1 MSAPTDNVH
10 SIHRWHTLTL
20 INPSSHRHSL
30 VFSLAVTAT
39 LALAVHFSYAE
50 PGPWA
55 AAHVLSAMAVL
66 PATQLADMLVIRNRE
81 HSKAIHLSL
90 FGTAAWLMTASAGVG
105 AAAVLGRDA
114 VPMQH
119 LTVGMMVFAAF
130 RIGML
135 TSVLGVSIRRAWAV
149 CAVQPLALYLA
160 IVPPAMWG
168 ALADPVS
175 LAFGAAFLAIATA
188 WSAMTDRAGRPPLRS
203 THEVIQAY
211 LTSLRRDHS
220 EMEALLERHSHPLDV
235 STTQLRLRSG
245 DDRTDMRLV
254 LPGVHPGP
262 YHPVGGSNIPYLIY
276 KSLDSSAMVMHSV
289 SNHTHNLPSRGEV
302 DRYLES
308 LKSST
313 VAGSGSSCTE
323 PVTAVVNRARAIGVM
338 FEGSALV
345 VLSLSPHGMEDL
357 PTRIKSAIED
367 HALKAGIERVMV
379 VDSHNAMGDEISGAD
394 EDDMLA
400 AARSCLDSLRG
411 KPMHAMEVGYANSSG
426 MGIEAPD
433 IGMGGLGVLCLR
445 VNGRERFLAWAD
457 ANNMENGMR
466 EHIVGALAA
475 GGMDLLD
482 VCTSDTHFSRTTV
495 RTRNGYYQFGAVT
508 GRAQAASWFAEI
520 ASRAR
525 ASAGSASFEV
535 LVASARVRIM
545 GEKVFEDYSA
555 ALYRALG
562 LTKAHSALGLGV
574 FVASLVLV
582 P

>member
-39 LALAVHFSYAE
+39 LALAVHFSYVE
-50 PGPWA
+50 PGPWTAVHVA
-55 AAHVLSAMAVL
+55 AAMAVL
-66 PATQLADMLVIRNRE
+66 PATQLADRLVIRNRE

-90 FGTAAWLMTASAGVG
+90 FGTATWLMAASAGVA

-114 VPMQH
+114 IPMQH
-119 LTVGMMVFAAF
+119 LVVGMMVFAAF

-135 TSVLGVSIRRAWAV
+135 TSVLGVGIRRAWAA
-149 CAVQPLALYLA
+149 CAVQPLALYCA
-160 IVPPAMWG
+160 IVPFGMWE

-188 WSAMTDRAGRPPLRS
+188 WSTMTDRAGRPPLRS

-220 EMEALLERHSHPLDV
+220 EMEALLERHSRPLDV
-235 STTQLRLRSG
+235 STTQLRLRG
-245 DDRTDMRLV
+245 GGGTDMRLV

-276 KSLDSSAMVMHSV
+276 KSLDSAAMVMHSV

-302 DRYLES
+302 ERYLDS

-313 VAGSGSSCTE
+313 VAGSGSECTE

-338 FEGSALV
+338 FEGSALL

-357 PTRIKSAIED
+357 PTRIKSEIEA
-367 HALKAGIERVMV
+367 HARKSGIERVMV
-379 VDSHNAMGDEISGAD
+379 VDSHNAMGAEISGPD

-411 KPMHAMEVGYANSSG
+411 KPMHAMEAGYANSGG

-433 IGMGGLGVLCLR
+433 LGMGGLGVLCLR
-445 VNGRERFLAWAD
+445 VNGTEHFLAWAD

-466 EHIVGALAA
+466 EHIVGELA
-475 GGMDLLD
+475 GRGMGLLD
-482 VCTSDTHFSRTTV
+482 VCTSDTHYSRTTV

-508 GRAQAASWFAEI
+508 PPERAASWFAEI
-520 ASRAR
+520 ASRA
-525 ASAGSASFEV
+525 AKSAGLASFEV

-574 FVASLVLV
+574 FVASLALV